1 MIACATVNA
10 PRPRPCRRPT
20 LGLAAA
26 RAGLLAGALV
36 LPLVGPGAAAAEGP
50 RAALIS
56 GRGELR
62 VETLGGESLR
72 ATLPEGVT
80 VHALAPLAGRAW
92 LAAGTRSGTGD
103 GSALVLYRGEGGEA
117 ERLAGPEPGG
127 AILASPTPLASGGGL
142 VGLAWL
148 AGDDPGRL
156 TVRFAPW
163 VGGAPIPGA
172 GGEWGEPELVAG
184 PATGSQLALAGAAL
198 ADGSTVLVWS
208 AFYGDDDEVL
218 WSVRAAGRWS
228 EPARLAEDNAV
239 PDVTPAVA
247 PLGAGA
253 LAAWSRYDGSEYR
266 LVASRWTGE
275 RWTAPE
281 PLAAPGSLYPSFH
294 PGDGGPLLLYRDA
307 RRQGWAVLRLEETG
321 RVAARAFLGASPPDS
336 TPALLGADA
345 RGVRVVLRA
354 GGRAVERPW
363 DPLP

>member
-26 RAGLLAGALV
+26 RSGLLAGALV
-36 LPLVGPGAAAAEGP
+36 LALAGAGAAAAEEGS
-50 RAALIS
+50 RAALVS

-62 VETLGGESLR
+62 VATAGGEGLR
-72 ATLPEGVT
+72 VALPEGVT
-80 VHALAPLAGRAW
+80 VHALAPLEGRAW
-92 LAAGTRSGTGD
+92 LAAGTRD
-103 GSALVLYRGEGGEA
+103 GSALVLYRGEGTEA
-117 ERLAGPEPGG
+117 ERMAGPEAGG
-127 AILASPTPLASGGGL
+127 EILASPTPLASGGDL

-163 VGGAPIPGA
+163 VGGATVPGA

-184 PATGSQLALAGAAL
+184 PAPGSQLALAGAAL
-198 ADGSTVLVWS
+198 ADGSALLVWS
-208 AFYGDDDEVL
+208 AFDGDDDEVL

-228 EPARLAEDNAV
+228 EPARLAADNAV

-247 PLGAGA
+247 ALGAGA

-266 LVASRWTGE
+266 LVASRWSGE

-321 RVAARAFLGASPPDS
+321 RVAARAFLGASPPDA

-345 RGVRVVLRA
+345 QSVSVLPHAGTRA
-354 GGRAVERPW
+354 IERPW
-363 DPLP
+363 ELVP